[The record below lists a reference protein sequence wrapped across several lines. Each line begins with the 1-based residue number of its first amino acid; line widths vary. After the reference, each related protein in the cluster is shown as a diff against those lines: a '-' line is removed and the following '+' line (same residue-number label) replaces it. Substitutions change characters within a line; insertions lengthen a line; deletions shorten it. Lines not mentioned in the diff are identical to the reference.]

1 MQRLDDRI
9 SASKS
14 GEHNRLVGSD
24 LMETVIELQDVWK
37 IYRMGEFDV
46 PALRG
51 VNLTVRKG
59 ESVAITGP
67 SGCGKSTMLNMIGC
81 LDMPTSG
88 KVLLEGRDISEFKR
102 NELARISGKKIGFIF
117 QTFNLYPTLTALE
130 NIQLPMRIHE
140 FPERDIEEASK
151 KLLDTVGLAE
161 RGAHFPAQLSGGQQ
175 QRVAVARAL
184 STGPSILLADE
195 PTGNLDTKAGG
206 EVMEVFKR
214 LNGEGLTIVMIT
226 HDMRIAEY
234 AARVVKMLDGKI
246 VGKT

>member
-1 MQRLDDRI
+1 
-9 SASKS
+9 
-14 GEHNRLVGSD
+14 
-24 LMETVIELQDVWK
+24 METVIELQDVWK

-59 ESVAITGP
+59 ESIAITGP

-88 KVLLEGRDISEFKR
+88 KVLLEGRDISEFKG
-102 NELARISGKKIGFIF
+102 NELARIRGKKIGFIF

-130 NIQLPMRIHE
+130 NIRLPMRIHE
-140 FPERDIEEASK
+140 FSEKEIEETSN
-151 KLLDTVGLAE
+151 KLLNTVGLSE
-161 RGAHFPAQLSGGQQ
+161 RGTHFPAQLSGGQQ

-206 EVMEVFKR
+206 EVMGVFKR
-214 LNGEGLTIVMIT
+214 LNSEGLTIVMIT
-226 HDMRIAEY
+226 HDLRIAGY
-234 AARVVKMLDGKI
+234 AQRIVKMLDGKI
-246 VGKT
+246 VGET

>member
-1 MQRLDDRI
+1 
-9 SASKS
+9 
-14 GEHNRLVGSD
+14 
-24 LMETVIELQDVWK
+24 METVIELQDVWK

-102 NELARISGKKIGFIF
+102 NELARIRGKKIGFIF

-140 FPERDIEEASK
+140 FSEKEVEETPR
-151 KLLDTVGLAE
+151 KLLDTVGLSE
-161 RGAHFPAQLSGGQQ
+161 RGNHFPAQLSGGQQ

-214 LNGEGLTIVMIT
+214 LNSEGLTIVMIT
-226 HDMRIAEY
+226 HDMKVAGY

-246 VGKT
+246 VGET

>member
-1 MQRLDDRI
+1 
-9 SASKS
+9 
-14 GEHNRLVGSD
+14 
-24 LMETVIELQDVWK
+24 METVIELQDVWK

-51 VNLTVRKG
+51 VNLIVRKG

-88 KVLLEGRDISEFKR
+88 KVLLEGRDISEFR
-102 NELARISGKKIGFIF
+102 GNELARIRGKKIGFIF

-130 NIQLPMRIHE
+130 NIRLPMRIHE
-140 FPERDIEEASK
+140 FSEKEVEETSN
-151 KLLDTVGLAE
+151 KLLNTVGLSE
-161 RGAHFPAQLSGGQQ
+161 RGTHFPAQLSGGQQ

-214 LNGEGLTIVMIT
+214 LNSEGLTIVMIT
-226 HDMRIAEY
+226 HDMRIAGY
-234 AARVVKMLDGKI
+234 AQRIVKMLDGKI
-246 VGKT
+246 VGET